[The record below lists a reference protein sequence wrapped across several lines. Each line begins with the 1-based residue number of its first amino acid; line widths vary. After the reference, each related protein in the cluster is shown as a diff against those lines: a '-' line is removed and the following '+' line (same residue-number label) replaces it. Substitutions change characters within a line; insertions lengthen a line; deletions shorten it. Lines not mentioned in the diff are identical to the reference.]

1 MLLNTMSHAGL
12 PSGHA
17 DGLARSDSTA
27 NKLSA
32 KALYEQRKKYSHS
45 NVIMQETSQYHVE
58 HLSTFMMDKSE
69 SITTVDDAIK
79 KLILLDSKQ
88 KIWAQEMLLQVT
100 DTAIRLL
107 DCETQEELENFPLP
121 TVHLCQTV
129 LNQTSYSSVL
139 LLVCQ
144 EDSEQHKPDI
154 HFFHCD
160 EVEAEMVH
168 ADIDSAIGDSKHGKK
183 MRPQTLKVNQEK
195 MKRHRES
202 IIPPGASRTPPCGN
216 VKGRAAALTSSSA
229 KDLERRGSSTQ
240 EHEESHKVL
249 AQRIEKDV
257 QILNCSLDDI
267 EIFMA
272 RLQKAAEAFSQL
284 NQRKRNKKNKKK
296 GPAEGM
302 LTLRAKPPSHA
313 EFIDSLQKI
322 KLAFNLLAKLK
333 NHIQNPSAAEL
344 VHFLFGPLE
353 LVLQSSGG
361 PELPRSIL
369 SPLLSKDAVDFLRG
383 HLSPKEMSVYEL
395 LGDTWTRSRAEW
407 PRDQIVP
414 HYYPKFRNGWE
425 APLENFRN
433 VPWELDGG
441 QQTAPSPAE
450 YQRRQ
455 SGEQPTAQSYPP
467 SNGNYEA
474 PQKKYVKIRYRFVA
488 RNANE
493 LSVMEDEVLEV
504 VEDNK
509 QWWKLLNRSGVSGYV
524 PHNILDVVKLEE
536 PQGQPEPLYSQ
547 PNQRYKGDMSAW
559 GGGPMSPRGG
569 GPISPRGGG
578 PMSPINCQLGRQES
592 FELGGPMLSP
602 RNKEQ
607 RILQMDE
614 VNDELLQRITTN
626 KSQPPARNFKVERT
640 QSALVPLNFD
650 SGAGQVKAWLEAKG
664 FTTQTVQS
672 LGILTGA
679 QLFSLNKEE
688 LKVVCGDEGS
698 RVYSQITVQKAQLE
712 SQGDSE
718 LQEIMRR
725 RQEKITSTSQE

>member
-1 MLLNTMSHAGL
+1 MLFFLNGVYYGFYFLATLLMVIYKSQVLSYPDGNLALDLALLFIMAILEAIRLYLGNLKEEEVSVGISLALTVGSMLLSVYFVVWQTYVLRADVIVGAVLLVIYGL
-12 PSGHA
+12 EA
-17 DGLARSDSTA
+17 ILDVTA
-27 NKLSA
+27 IAAFASPTHCLFLLSPRA
-32 KALYEQRKKYSHS
+32 EQRKKYSHS

-69 SITTVDDAIK
+69 SISTVDDAIK
-79 KLILLDSKQ
+79 KLILLDSRQ

-195 MKRHRES
+195 MKHHRES
-202 IIPPGASRTPPCGN
+202 IIPPGTSHVPPSGN
-216 VKGRAAALTSSSA
+216 VKGRAAALMSSSA
-229 KDLERRGSSTQ
+229 KDLERRGSGAQ
-240 EHEESHKVL
+240 EHEESYEVL

-257 QILNCSLDDI
+257 
-267 EIFMA
+267 
-272 RLQKAAEAFSQL
+272 KAAEAFSQL
-284 NQRKRNKKNKKK
+284 NQRKRNKKNKK

-302 LTLRAKPPSHA
+302 LTLRAKPPSQA
-313 EFIDSLQKI
+313 EFTDSLQKI

-333 NHIQNPSAAEL
+333 KHIQNPSAAEL

-395 LGDTWTRSRAEW
+395 LGDAWTRSR
-407 PRDQIVP
+407 
-414 HYYPKFRNGWE
+414 
-425 APLENFRN
+425 
-433 VPWELDGG
+433 
-441 QQTAPSPAE
+441 S
-450 YQRRQ
+450 
-455 SGEQPTAQSYPP
+455 
-467 SNGNYEA
+467 YEA

-493 LSVMEDEVLEV
+493 LSVMEDEVLE
-504 VEDNK
+504 
-509 QWWKLLNRSGVSGYV
+509 
-524 PHNILDVVKLEE
+524 
-536 PQGQPEPLYSQ
+536 
-547 PNQRYKGDMSAW
+547 PNHRYKGDMS
-559 GGGPMSPRGG
+559 SRGG
-569 GPISPRGGG
+569 GPV
-578 PMSPINCQLGRQES
+578 SPINSQLGRQES
-592 FELGGPMLSP
+592 LEMGGPMLSP
-602 RNKEQ
+602 RDKDQ
-607 RILQMDE
+607 RIHQMDE
-614 VNDELLQRITTN
+614 VNDELLKRITTN
-626 KSQPPARNFKVERT
+626 KTQPPTRNFKVERA

-650 SGAGQVKAWLEAKG
+650 SEAGQVKAWLEGKG
-664 FTTQTVQS
+664 FSKPTVQS

-688 LKVVCGDEGS
+688 LKAVCGDEGS

-712 SQGDSE
+712 KMQSALEQLKQHTVVVADTGDFNAIEEFKPQDATTNPSLILAAARMPAYQHLLDE
-718 LQEIMRR
+718 AIEHGRKLGGV
-725 RQEKITSTSQE
+725 